1 MGKVSSF
8 EPRVCKVKEN
18 EPNLRW
24 IYYNLPKKYTP
35 RDYDRNA
42 QEVEDRQKSLIEG
55 EVPIGTSSPHEVL
68 ISTPLIEWSEFCML
82 APSHFH
88 EHDLNLRWQLGA
100 QLDMISKFK
109 HD

>member
-1 MGKVSSF
+1 M
-8 EPRVCKVKEN
+8 
-18 EPNLRW
+18 
-24 IYYNLPKKYTP
+24 PKKYTP

-42 QEVEDRQKSLIEG
+42 REVEDHQKSLIER
-55 EVPIGTSSPHEVL
+55 EVPISTPRRPIGTSSPHEVL